1 MLTLNGLK
9 SSKVL
14 IGLLIVLLICLL
26 AAFAVVMVTVKPV
39 WAFTLFGISDKFRIL
54 NFLGVAMGGI
64 LLAIQAVM
72 SCRRAKAM
80 EDAANAQADA
90 ARAQAGA
97 TAEQA
102 KANQNAEKGLR
113 QERLRIAIEH
123 LGHNSDSVRL
133 GGAYELFHLAQ
144 DTKGLR
150 QTVLDILC
158 AYIRR
163 TTSEDEYREQ
173 HKSKPSEEIQSLLT
187 LLFVQEHEIF
197 KGLHI
202 NLQGSWLNG
211 ADLWEAH
218 LAEANLAG
226 AHMRTTYL
234 GDSYLQGSNLSGAQM
249 QAIDLRRS
257 CLQSSTM
264 ARTQM
269 QCAYLLGTRM
279 QCAYLSETQMQGA
292 YLYRTEMQGTLFA
305 KVQMQ
310 GAGNSVWDID
320 MPFPERIKEAIGKE
334 TDFSEVILRGGLS
347 QENVDFLAKGLS
359 DVRKDCPDA
368 GISYCGDAQ
377 MLREMLKPDIDKP
390 TDCKPWEGMGVYTG
404 SYTKEEAEEW
414 IALHERAS

>member
-1 MLTLNGLK
+1 MSMLTLNGLR
-9 SSKVL
+9 SSNVL
-14 IGLLIVLLICLL
+14 IVSLIVLLICLL
-26 AAFAVVMVTVKPV
+26 VAFAGVMFTEKSE
-39 WAFTLFGISDKFRIL
+39 WAFRLFGISDKFRIL

-64 LLAIQAVM
+64 LLAIQAVT
-72 SCRRAKAM
+72 SCKRAKAM
-80 EDAANAQADA
+80 EDAAN
-90 ARAQAGA
+90 AQAGA

-102 KANQNAEKGLR
+102 KANQNTEKGLR
-113 QERLRIAIEH
+113 QERLRNAIEH
-123 LGHNSDSVRL
+123 LGHDSDSVRL

-144 DTKGLR
+144 DTDDLR

-163 TTSEDEYREQ
+163 TTGKDEYRVQ
-173 HKSKPSEEIQSLLT
+173 HKSKPSEEIQGLLT
-187 LLFVQEHEIF
+187 LLFVQEHEVF

-211 ADLWEAH
+211 ADLWGAR

-226 AHMRTTYL
+226 AHMRATYL
-234 GDSYLQGSNLSGAQM
+234 GDSYLQGSNLNGAQM

-279 QCAYLSETQMQGA
+279 QYAHLSETQMQGA
-292 YLYRTEMQGTLFA
+292 YLYRTEMQEALFA
-305 KVQMQ
+305 KVHMQ
-310 GAGNSVWDID
+310 GAGNSVWDVD
-320 MPFPERIKEAIGKE
+320 MTYSERIKEAIGKE
-334 TDFSEVILRGGLS
+334 TDFSEAIFRGGLS
-347 QENVDFLAKGLS
+347 QENVDFLAEGLS
-359 DVRKDCPDA
+359 DARKDCSDA
-368 GISYCGDAQ
+368 GVSYCGDAQ
-377 MLREMLKPDIDKP
+377 MLRDILKPHIDKP

-414 IALHERAS
+414 IAVYDRAS